1 MATKNQL
8 SFPGYPPALR
18 GKPMTH
24 SKPPTDR
31 YCRNFTVIRA
41 MMIALA
47 ILPAGCNKGEQQA
60 SKAPPAQPPSAQ
72 SVQPTTVPTGSSTP
86 PQPTPAP
93 AAKPLTDLESLVAPI
108 ALYPDQLLAELLV
121 ASTYPLEVVQAA
133 RWLETKPDPATLSS
147 KDWDASV
154 MRLAAVPQVVK
165 MMNDHLDWTTQ
176 LGDVFLAKPAE
187 VMDAIQKLRKRA
199 TDSGFLKDT
208 PEQKVTAKTVS
219 AEQPAEGTWA
229 TEATGAE
236 SGGATIKATPAVMKK
251 EVITIEPAKSDT
263 VYVPQYNPETVYQAP
278 LAPPPATGI
287 SNAYPASTV
296 VNVNQPAAPASG
308 YYPTYYPAPATTTT
322 SATDSMLTFGAGA
335 VVGGLL
341 TWGIMEWADNDD
353 WDDYHSVG
361 HYYGNTV
368 CRNGNCWHGGSG
380 GYYGDRG
387 NVNVNRNTN
396 ISRDTNISGNE
407 INIDRGGTFSQNNLK
422 PTQRPAGWQP
432 DQRHRRGQAYPE
444 AVQQRLGT
452 SQQPALAGQ
461 RLGAAQTLPA
471 AARGFNGAGQ
481 RPAAG
486 TLPAERRPSSADIR
500 ERLAQKPG
508 AQDKFANKLTQP
520 KPSTRDIQGRPGQG
534 SRDNALQG
542 IKTSGQAA
550 RIESRRGSESR
561 RPAAPATREIQNRKP
576 GGGERVQRQQAE
588 RPRQPAVERKPQTA
602 QRQAQMP
609 KQTERTQAL
618 AGRERTQQQRDIQH
632 RSEAAKPNA
641 FEGSRNA
648 RATQNASQRGAFSQ
662 QRSANAGNLRAS
674 GGGGRS
680 GGGGMR
686 GGGGGGF
693 RGGGGGGRRR

>member
-1 MATKNQL
+1 
-8 SFPGYPPALR
+8 
-18 GKPMTH
+18 MTH
-24 SKPPTDR
+24 SKSPTDR
-31 YCRNFTVIRA
+31 YCRNFAVIRA
-41 MMIALA
+41 MLIALV
-47 ILPAGCNKGEQQA
+47 ILPSGCNKDEQQA
-60 SKAPPAQPPSAQ
+60 NKAPPAQPPSAQ
-72 SVQPTTVPTGSSTP
+72 NAQPTTTPTES
-86 PQPTPAP
+86 TPAP
-93 AAKPLTDLESLVAPI
+93 VAAAKPLNDMESLVAPI
-108 ALYPDQLLAELLV
+108 ALYPDPLLAELLV

-154 MRLAAVPQVVK
+154 MRLAAVPQVIQ

-176 LGDVFLAKPAE
+176 LGDTFLAKPVE

-219 AEQPAEGTWA
+219 ADQPAEGTWA
-229 TEATGAE
+229 TEATTAE
-236 SGGATIKATPAVMKK
+236 SSGATIKATPAVLKK
-251 EVITIEPAKSDT
+251 EVITIEPAKADT

-278 LAPPPATGI
+278 LAPPPATGT

-296 VNVNQPAAPASG
+296 VNVNQSAAPAPG
-308 YYPTYYPAPATTTT
+308 YYPAPTT
-322 SATDSMLTFGAGA
+322 SATDSLLTFGAGA

-353 WDDYHSVG
+353 WDDYHHVG

-368 CRNGNCWHGGSG
+368 CRNGNCWHGGGG

-387 NVNVNRNTN
+387 NINSNRNTN
-396 ISRDTNISGNE
+396 ISRSTNISGNE
-407 INIDRGGTFSQNNLK
+407 INIDRGGNFSQNNLK
-422 PTQRPAGWQP
+422 PAQRPAGWQP

-444 AVQQRLGT
+444 AVQKRLGAT
-452 SQQPALAGQ
+452 QQPALAGQ
-461 RLGAAQTLPA
+461 RLGSAQTLPA
-471 AARGFNGAGQ
+471 ASRGFPGAGQ

-508 AQDKFANKLTQP
+508 TQDKFANKLSQP
-520 KPSTRDIQGRPGQG
+520 KPATRDVQERLGQG

-542 IKTSGQAA
+542 IKSSGQAS

-561 RPAAPATREIQNRKP
+561 KPAVPATRDIQARKP
-576 GGGERVQRQQAE
+576 AGGERIQRQQAE
-588 RPRQPAVERKPQTA
+588 RPRQPMVERKPQTA

-609 KQTERTQAL
+609 KQPDRSQAL
-618 AGRERTQQQRDIQH
+618 AGRERTQQQRNIQH
-632 RSEAAKPNA
+632 RTEAAKPNA

-662 QRSANAGNLRAS
+662 QRSANAGNLRAPGGGGRPS
-674 GGGGRS
+674 GGGGMRGGGGRS

-686 GGGGGGF
+686 GGGGG
-693 RGGGGGGRRR
+693 RSGGGGGRRR

>member
-1 MATKNQL
+1 
-8 SFPGYPPALR
+8 
-18 GKPMTH
+18 MTH
-24 SKPPTDR
+24 SKPTDR
-31 YCRNFTVIRA
+31 DCRSFAVIRA
-41 MMIALA
+41 MLIALI
-47 ILPAGCNKGEQQA
+47 ILPAGCNKGDQQA
-60 SKAPPAQPPSAQ
+60 SKATPAQPPSAQ
-72 SVQPTTVPTGSSTP
+72 NVPPTESAPALPV
-86 PQPTPAP
+86 PAP

-108 ALYPDQLLAELLV
+108 ALYPDPLLAELLV

-154 MRLAAVPQVVK
+154 LRLTAVPQVIK

-176 LGDVFLAKPAE
+176 LGDTFLAKPAE

-219 AEQPAEGTWA
+219 ATQPAEGTWA
-229 TEATGAE
+229 TETTGAE
-236 SGGATIKATPAVMKK
+236 SGGTTIKATPAVLKK
-251 EVITIEPAKSDT
+251 EVITIEPAKADT

-278 LAPPPATGI
+278 LAPPSATGT
-287 SNAYPASTV
+287 SNAYPAPTV
-296 VNVNQPAAPASG
+296 VNVNQPPAPTPG

-322 SATDSMLTFGAGA
+322 STTDSWVNFGAGA

-341 TWGIMEWADNDD
+341 TWGIMEWADDD
-353 WDDYHSVG
+353 WDDYHHVG

-368 CRNGNCWHGGSG
+368 CRNGNCWHGGGG

-387 NVNVNRNTN
+387 NINVNRNAN
-396 ISRDTNISGNE
+396 ISRSTNISGNE
-407 INIDRGGTFSQNNLK
+407 INIDRGGTFSQNNLQ
-422 PTQRPAGWQP
+422 PAQRPTGWQP

-444 AVQQRLGT
+444 AVQKRLGRT
-452 SQQPALAGQ
+452 QQPALAGQ

-471 AARGFNGAGQ
+471 TARGFAGAGQ

-508 AQDKFANKLTQP
+508 AQDKFASKLTQP
-520 KPSTRDIQGRPGQG
+520 KPSTRDVQGRSGQG

-542 IKTSGQAA
+542 IKSSGQAA
-550 RIESRRGSESR
+550 RIESRRGLESR
-561 RPAAPATREIQNRKP
+561 KPAQPSTRDIQARKP
-576 GGGERVQRQQAE
+576 ASGERVQRPQIE
-588 RPRQPAVERKPQTA
+588 KPRQPAAERKPQMA

-609 KQTERTQAL
+609 KQTQRSQTL
-618 AGRERTQQQRDIQH
+618 AGRERTQQQRDIQ
-632 RSEAAKPNA
+632 RRTEVAKPNA
-641 FEGSRNA
+641 FEGSRNT
-648 RATQNASQRGAFSQ
+648 RATQMSSQRGAFSQ
-662 QRSANAGNLRAS
+662 QRSASAGNLRS
-674 GGGGRS
+674 TGGGRPSGSGGLRGGGGRT

-686 GGGGGGF
+686 GGGGG
-693 RGGGGGGRRR
+693 RRR